1 MYFAQRIHQ
10 HQIML
15 GTGAKPEQILADGR
29 PAPSLSSGIP
39 VIVPYADNLNIIGA
53 DKHAVQQLKDDAV
66 AWLRQVGFRVHEEVD
81 SAKKTKAL
89 GFIIDGEKC
98 RIDPRP
104 EKRDRGGLAL
114 RRVTG
119 RVIERVIGHC
129 IHMMML
135 RREFL
140 SVFRSVYDFKTARY
154 HEPQRLWR
162 PMSADGRRVF

>member
-1 MYFAQRIHQ
+1 M
-10 HQIML
+10 
-15 GTGAKPEQILADGR
+15 D
-29 PAPSLSSGIP
+29 
-39 VIVPYADNLNIIGA
+39 
-53 DKHAVQQLKDDAV
+53 
-66 AWLRQVGFRVHEEVD
+66 W
-81 SAKKTKAL
+81 AKKIKAL
-89 GFIIDGEKC
+89 GFI
-98 RIDPRP
+98 RHPRP
-104 EKRDRGGLAL
+104 EKRDRVVLAL
-114 RRVTG
+114 RWLSSRPRVTG